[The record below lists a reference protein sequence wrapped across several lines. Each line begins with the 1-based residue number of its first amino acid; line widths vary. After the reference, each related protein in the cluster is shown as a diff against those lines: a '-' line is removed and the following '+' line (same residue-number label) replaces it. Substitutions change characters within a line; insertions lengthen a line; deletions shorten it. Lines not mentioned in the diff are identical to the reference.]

1 MNTIPINVNLNLI
14 LFILFATV
22 FIISSISYMNLNQNI
37 NDTIDIPDETKRKS
51 YHYSKTLS
59 FWTMLLSGASLFYY
73 SYILLYRS
81 HDINTTLS
89 DNSNVNTTP
98 TLSNV
103 NSNST
108 PTLSDNSN
116 VNN

>member
-1 MNTIPINVNLNLI
+1 
-14 LFILFATV
+14 
-22 FIISSISYMNLNQNI
+22 MNLNQNI

-51 YHYSKTLS
+51 YNYSKTLS

-81 HDINTTLS
+81 HDITNPTLF
-89 DNSNVNTTP
+89 DNSNVNTNSTP
-98 TLSNV
+98 TLFDNSNV
-103 NSNST
+103 NTNSTPTISNVNTT